1 MSGHCK
7 QVVDKYL
14 ELSGKD
20 VTSLRQVATPCMDD
34 HLILEEE
41 LKIKGELSSSASRV
55 VLRALYVA
63 RMNRPDM

>member
-7 QVVDKYL
+7 QVVEKYL

-41 LKIKGELSSSASRV
+41 LKVKGVSYSAQSDVRCQ
-55 VLRALYVA
+55 
-63 RMNRPDM
+63 NEQT